1 MINVANFSKAYKEVF
16 VILEQL
22 SEDEISKI
30 NKEFFTLIQEKMDKQ
45 YEFYYDQNVEIENQ
59 NLLSETKAI
68 LAYIFV
74 NFLADEN
81 QKKIITKKYK
91 QDIEE
96 SEKIKRLKY
105 SSDNLFADRKKEP
118 EETNI
123 QALITYKKDNIFYK
137 IINKLK
143 NLFKRKNK

>member
-22 SEDEISKI
+22 SDDERSKI
-30 NKEFFTLIQEKMDKQ
+30 NIEFLNLIQENMDEQ

-59 NLLSETKAI
+59 TLLSETKAI

-74 NFLADEN
+74 NYLADEK
-81 QKKIITKKYK
+81 QKKLITEKYK

-105 SSDNLFADRKKEP
+105 SYDNLFADRKKEA

-123 QALITYKKDNIFYK
+123 QALTTYKKDNIFNK
-137 IINKLK
+137 IISKLK